1 MDLATAAVDPV
12 LSAEG
17 EEMYHLFRRPQGR
30 SRPRPDERAVI
41 ESARTGEL
49 SIDGKAV
56 VTYAWGSGER
66 PVLLVH
72 GWESRASR
80 YVKLITRLVELGYS
94 PVSFDAPGHGESE
107 GDSTTLVE
115 YRAIIARLHAAH
127 GDFAAVVSHSFGV
140 LAIVLSLPEGL
151 RADRIVAISSV
162 PDFGYLVDSFCAHM
176 ALGPRLEDEIRRRLE
191 RDLYPGEDMW
201 TRFSVLH
208 HASYVR
214 GPLLLIHDENDEA
227 VGAEQAERIAGA
239 FEGRARLILTRRLGH
254 RRILGAPRVVDEIAG
269 FVTGAEQV
277 ERAESAQQAAP
288 AQEGRPARPTQP
300 SPHAQPAPQTRPTE
314 QTQPTEP
321 AQPGHERK
329 AEVTAG

>member
-17 EEMYHLFRRPQGR
+17 EKMFDLFRRPQGR
-30 SRPRPDERAVI
+30 SRPRPDERAVT

-80 YVKLITRLVELGYS
+80 YAKLITRLVELGYS

-127 GDFAAVVSHSFGV
+127 GDFEAVVGHSFGV
-140 LAIVLSLPEGL
+140 LALFLSLPEGL
-151 RADRIVAISSV
+151 RTDRIVGISSV
-162 PDFGYLVDSFCAHM
+162 PDFSYLVDSFCAHM
-176 ALGPRLEDEIRRRLE
+176 ALGPRLEYEIRHRLE

-201 TRFSVLH
+201 TRFSLLH
-208 HASYVR
+208 HASHVR
-214 GPLLLIHDENDEA
+214 VPLLLIHDENDEA

-239 FEGRARLILTRRLGH
+239 FEGRARLVVTRRLGH
-254 RRILGAPRVVDEIAG
+254 RRILGAPVVVDTISR
-269 FVTGAEQV
+269 FLTG
-277 ERAESAQQAAP
+277 
-288 AQEGRPARPTQP
+288 G
-300 SPHAQPAPQTRPTE
+300 
-314 QTQPTEP
+314 EP
-321 AQPGHERK
+321 ASDERK
-329 AEVTAG
+329 VEVTAR